1 MSRGKIPRVA
11 SGLHSE
17 DSVIDIE
24 SGLPTEA
31 EVPESPEPPVS
42 EPPNAV
48 ITPDG
53 VQELPPWLI
62 GSDGKPLPI
71 NERTLR
77 LIRGKTFTV
86 RHILL
91 TCGHKM
97 DLQNQPK
104 TGCETC
110 WWEWLNNH
118 STLVQTA
125 HEFYQQFGKE
135 RLVAMRG
142 AKFVKYFLVFM
153 STVAHMIEEQ
163 KKQEAANGNSH
174 RTNSWSSV
182 GSREEADGKEAP
194 SKPLTAEEK
203 LKLAKSVTTQLNN
216 EYKDGG
222 ILVQKMGKRSTSR
235 WPSLSTDLPTFD
247 ELVLG
252 CGGMPD
258 GRIIEIYGPES
269 AGKTAFSLHV
279 IGCAQRAGGLALFVD
294 AEHALDMNHAR
305 TLGVDVD
312 NLIISQPDYGEQA
325 LEVVLAFV
333 RSRAVR
339 VIVVD

>member
-1 MSRGKIPRVA
+1 MEERIENVGEGNCGASAEAEIPRVA

-17 DSVIDIE
+17 DSVIDAE

-31 EVPESPEPPVS
+31 EVPESPVS

-48 ITPDG
+48 ITPEG

-97 DLQNQPK
+97 DLQNEPR
-104 TGCETC
+104 TNCETC

-125 HEFYQQFGKE
+125 HEFYQQYGKE

-142 AKFVKYFLVFM
+142 SEVRKNVVTIYVNGR
-153 STVAHMIEEQ
+153 AH
-163 KKQEAANGNSH
+163 
-174 RTNSWSSV
+174 
-182 GSREEADGKEAP
+182 D
-194 SKPLTAEEK
+194 
-203 LKLAKSVTTQLNN
+203 
-216 EYKDGG
+216 
-222 ILVQKMGKRSTSR
+222 
-235 WPSLSTDLPTFD
+235 
-247 ELVLG
+247 
-252 CGGMPD
+252 
-258 GRIIEIYGPES
+258 
-269 AGKTAFSLHV
+269 
-279 IGCAQRAGGLALFVD
+279 
-294 AEHALDMNHAR
+294 
-305 TLGVDVD
+305 
-312 NLIISQPDYGEQA
+312 
-325 LEVVLAFV
+325 
-333 RSRAVR
+333 
-339 VIVVD
+339 

>member
-1 MSRGKIPRVA
+1 MAERIENVGEGNRGSLPEAEIPRVS
-11 SGLHSE
+11 SGLHS
-17 DSVIDIE
+17 
-24 SGLPTEA
+24 EA

-86 RHILL
+86 RHIAL

-142 AKFVKYFLVFM
+142 KVFVKMFLRFM

-163 KKQEAANGNSH
+163 KKQEAANAD
-174 RTNSWSSV
+174 RTGESS
-182 GSREEADGKEAP
+182 GSQGEGSAVKAADSGRESQTGESGDDA
-194 SKPLTAEEK
+194 
-203 LKLAKSVTTQLNN
+203 TQ
-216 EYKDGG
+216 
-222 ILVQKMGKRSTSR
+222 
-235 WPSLSTDLPTFD
+235 
-247 ELVLG
+247 
-252 CGGMPD
+252 
-258 GRIIEIYGPES
+258 
-269 AGKTAFSLHV
+269 
-279 IGCAQRAGGLALFVD
+279 
-294 AEHALDMNHAR
+294 
-305 TLGVDVD
+305 
-312 NLIISQPDYGEQA
+312 
-325 LEVVLAFV
+325 
-333 RSRAVR
+333 
-339 VIVVD
+339 

>member
-1 MSRGKIPRVA
+1 MEERIENVAQGHRGDGTEAEIPRVS

-24 SGLPTEA
+24 SVLPTESPLPSGA
-31 EVPESPEPPVS
+31 ERAGQNGGQEVAEAGVYEPV
-42 EPPNAV
+42 NAV
-48 ITPDG
+48 ITPEG

-62 GSDGKPLPI
+62 GPDGKPLPI

-86 RHILL
+86 RHIAL

-142 AKFVKYFLVFM
+142 AKFVKYFLMFM

-163 KKQEAANGNSH
+163 KAQEAANGNDPKQGGA
-174 RTNSWSSV
+174 N
-182 GSREEADGKEAP
+182 
-194 SKPLTAEEK
+194 
-203 LKLAKSVTTQLNN
+203 
-216 EYKDGG
+216 GG
-222 ILVQKMGKRSTSR
+222 IEGNQRERIPVEAADS
-235 WPSLSTDLPTFD
+235 
-247 ELVLG
+247 
-252 CGGMPD
+252 
-258 GRIIEIYGPES
+258 GRESQTGEISNNP
-269 AGKTAFSLHV
+269 A
-279 IGCAQRAGGLALFVD
+279 
-294 AEHALDMNHAR
+294 
-305 TLGVDVD
+305 
-312 NLIISQPDYGEQA
+312 
-325 LEVVLAFV
+325 
-333 RSRAVR
+333 
-339 VIVVD
+339 

>member
-1 MSRGKIPRVA
+1 MEERIENVAQGHRGDGTEAEIPRVS

-24 SGLPTEA
+24 SGLPTET

-86 RHILL
+86 RHIAL

-142 AKFVKYFLVFM
+142 TKFVKYFLMFM

-163 KKQEAANGNSH
+163 KKLEQEKQNGEV
-174 RTNSWSSV
+174 TNTRGTDDSASAVASEIQSEVAPAVV
-182 GSREEADGKEAP
+182 GESREARG
-194 SKPLTAEEK
+194 
-203 LKLAKSVTTQLNN
+203 TQ
-216 EYKDGG
+216 
-222 ILVQKMGKRSTSR
+222 
-235 WPSLSTDLPTFD
+235 
-247 ELVLG
+247 
-252 CGGMPD
+252 
-258 GRIIEIYGPES
+258 
-269 AGKTAFSLHV
+269 GKTESV
-279 IGCAQRAGGLALFVD
+279 
-294 AEHALDMNHAR
+294 
-305 TLGVDVD
+305 
-312 NLIISQPDYGEQA
+312 
-325 LEVVLAFV
+325 
-333 RSRAVR
+333 
-339 VIVVD
+339 

>member
-1 MSRGKIPRVA
+1 MAERDEAVAQGHRGDGTEAAVPRVA
-11 SGLHSE
+11 SGIHSE

-24 SGLPTEA
+24 SGLSTEA

-86 RHILL
+86 RHIPL

-142 AKFVKYFLVFM
+142 AKFVKMFLRFM

-163 KKQEAANGNSH
+163 KKQEAANAD
-174 RTNSWSSV
+174 RTGESS
-182 GSREEADGKEAP
+182 GSQGEGSAVKAADSGRESQTGESGDD
-194 SKPLTAEEK
+194 S
-203 LKLAKSVTTQLNN
+203 TQ
-216 EYKDGG
+216 
-222 ILVQKMGKRSTSR
+222 
-235 WPSLSTDLPTFD
+235 
-247 ELVLG
+247 
-252 CGGMPD
+252 
-258 GRIIEIYGPES
+258 
-269 AGKTAFSLHV
+269 
-279 IGCAQRAGGLALFVD
+279 
-294 AEHALDMNHAR
+294 
-305 TLGVDVD
+305 
-312 NLIISQPDYGEQA
+312 
-325 LEVVLAFV
+325 
-333 RSRAVR
+333 
-339 VIVVD
+339 

>member
-1 MSRGKIPRVA
+1 MEERIENVAQGHRGDGTEAEIPRVA

-24 SGLPTEA
+24 SGLSTEA

-91 TCGHKM
+91 EDCQHKM
-97 DLQNQPK
+97 DMQNQPK
-104 TGCETC
+104 TGCENC
-110 WWEWLNNH
+110 WYQWLNH
-118 STLVQTA
+118 HGTLVQTA

-142 AKFVKYFLVFM
+142 AKFVKYFLMFM

-163 KKQEAANGNSH
+163 KAQE
-174 RTNSWSSV
+174 
-182 GSREEADGKEAP
+182 K
-194 SKPLTAEEK
+194 
-203 LKLAKSVTTQLNN
+203 
-216 EYKDGG
+216 
-222 ILVQKMGKRSTSR
+222 
-235 WPSLSTDLPTFD
+235 
-247 ELVLG
+247 
-252 CGGMPD
+252 PD
-258 GRIIEIYGPES
+258 GEI
-269 AGKTAFSLHV
+269 A
-279 IGCAQRAGGLALFVD
+279 
-294 AEHALDMNHAR
+294 AEAYLQE
-305 TLGVDVD
+305 TK
-312 NLIISQPDYGEQA
+312 
-325 LEVVLAFV
+325 
-333 RSRAVR
+333 
-339 VIVVD
+339 

>member
-1 MSRGKIPRVA
+1 MAERDEAVAQGHRGDGTEAEIPRVA

-17 DSVIDIE
+17 DSILDIE
-24 SGLPTEA
+24 SGLPTET

-91 TCGHKM
+91 EDCQHKLDM
-97 DLQNQPK
+97 QNQPK
-104 TGCETC
+104 TGCENC
-110 WWEWLNNH
+110 WYQWLNH
-118 STLVQTA
+118 HGTLVQTA

-142 AKFVKYFLVFM
+142 AKFVKYFLMFM

-163 KKQEAANGNSH
+163 KKQEAANGNSVPEQ
-174 RTNSWSSV
+174 NV
-182 GSREEADGKEAP
+182 GRLGDGTLCEEADGEGSP
-194 SKPLTAEEK
+194 
-203 LKLAKSVTTQLNN
+203 
-216 EYKDGG
+216 
-222 ILVQKMGKRSTSR
+222 
-235 WPSLSTDLPTFD
+235 
-247 ELVLG
+247 
-252 CGGMPD
+252 
-258 GRIIEIYGPES
+258 
-269 AGKTAFSLHV
+269 
-279 IGCAQRAGGLALFVD
+279 VD
-294 AEHALDMNHAR
+294 AA
-305 TLGVDVD
+305 
-312 NLIISQPDYGEQA
+312 I
-325 LEVVLAFV
+325 
-333 RSRAVR
+333 
-339 VIVVD
+339 